1 MAKVMRNLIFGV
13 VVALVAGFAFANA
26 ISTASNSTVRSKI
39 TIMAPAAP
47 GGGWDGFARTAQQT
61 LRGDSIV
68 ANAQVV
74 NVPGASGTIG
84 LSQCVQMEGHADYL
98 MVTGGVM
105 VGGIAVSKPNE
116 TLADVTPI
124 ARVADDY
131 AAIVVPADS
140 EIQDL
145 DDFIEAWKA
154 DPTGFSF
161 AGGSLGSIEHLVTA
175 MLAGEVGI
183 NPADVNYIAYSGGGD
198 ALSAMLSHTT
208 TAGASGYN
216 EVAAQVEAGELRLI
230 AISAPEPVEG
240 VDAPTLVEAGYN
252 VEMTNWRGFVAPPG
266 ITDEEQQ
273 ELVDIVTEMRDSPE
287 WQEALVRNSWTDTFL
302 TGPEFE
308 EFIDQQQQEVNAIV
322 EELGL

>member
-1 MAKVMRNLIFGV
+1 MGKIIRNLIFGV
-13 VVALVAGFAFANA
+13 VVAVVAVFAFGNA
-26 ISTASNSTVRSKI
+26 INTASNSTVRSKI

-61 LRGDSIV
+61 LRSDGIV

-84 LSQCVQMEGHADYL
+84 LSQCVQMAGRDDYL

-116 TLADVTPI
+116 TLEDVTPI
-124 ARVADDY
+124 ARIADDY
-131 AAIVVPADS
+131 AAIVVPSDS
-140 EIQDL
+140 DIQDL
-145 DDFIEAWKA
+145 DDFIAAWQD

-161 AGGSLGSIEHLVTA
+161 AGGSLGSIEHLTTA

-183 NPADVNYIAYSGGGD
+183 DPADVNYIAYSGGGD

-216 EVAAQVEAGELRLI
+216 EVAPQIEAGQLRLI
-230 AISAPEPVEG
+230 AISAPDPVEG
-240 VDAPTLVEAGYN
+240 VDAPTLVEAGYD
-252 VEMTNWRGFVAPPG
+252 VQMTNWRGFVAPPG
-266 ITDEEQQ
+266 ITDEQKQ
-273 ELVDIVTEMRDSPE
+273 ELVDIVTEMRDSEE
-287 WQEALVRNSWTDTFL
+287 WTAALERNSWTDTYL
-302 TGPEFE
+302 VGDEFE
-308 EFIDQQQQEVNAIV
+308 QFIEQQQEEVNAIV